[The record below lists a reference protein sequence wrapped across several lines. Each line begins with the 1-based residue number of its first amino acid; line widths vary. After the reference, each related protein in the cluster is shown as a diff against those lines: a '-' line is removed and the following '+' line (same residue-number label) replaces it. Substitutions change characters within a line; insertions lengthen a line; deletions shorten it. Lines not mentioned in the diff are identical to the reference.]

1 MDRRS
6 LHAEHD
12 EGHPRMTKL
21 SFAQHWLCDGGRL
34 LCGKYAEDTSALVT
48 TSREADLGT
57 VRAQLDRA
65 EVRAKFEDM
74 GVDATAVER
83 RIASLNDREL
93 HQLAVDMQNAPAG
106 GDAVWI
112 IGAVF
117 IVLIILE
124 LTGVI
129 DIFKKT

>member
-1 MDRRS
+1 MR
-6 LHAEHD
+6 
-12 EGHPRMTKL
+12 L
-21 SFAQHWLCDGGRL
+21 SPWRKTSIAILSVAILNMGLAGAAQ
-34 LCGKYAEDTSALVT
+34 AAIVDTAALVT
-48 TSREADLGT
+48 TDREADMGT

-65 EVRAKFEDM
+65 EVRAKLQDM

-83 RIASLNDREL
+83 RVASLNDREL
-93 HQLAVDMQNAPAG
+93 HKLAVDMQNAPAG
-106 GDAVWI
+106 GDVVWI
-112 IGAVF
+112 VGVVF

>member
-1 MDRRS
+1 MKHSPWRKF
-6 LHAEHD
+6 AICV
-12 EGHPRMTKL
+12 L
-21 SFAQHWLCDGGRL
+21 SVAVFNMGVVGTAS
-34 LCGKYAEDTSALVT
+34 AAIADTAALVAT
-48 TSREADLGT
+48 DRAADMGV

-65 EVRAKFEDM
+65 DVRAKMEEM
-74 GVDATAVER
+74 GVDATAVDR
-83 RIASLNDREL
+83 RLANLNDREL
-93 HQLAVDMQNAPAG
+93 HQLAADMQSAPAG

-112 IGAVF
+112 VGAVF

>member
-1 MDRRS
+1 MRLSPWR
-6 LHAEHD
+6 
-12 EGHPRMTKL
+12 KL
-21 SFAQHWLCDGGRL
+21 SIAILSVTILNMGLAGAAQ
-34 LCGKYAEDTSALVT
+34 AAIVDTAALVT
-48 TSREADLGT
+48 TDREADLGV
-57 VRAQLDRA
+57 VRTQLDRA
-65 EVRAKFEDM
+65 EVRAKFQDM

-93 HQLAVDMQNAPAG
+93 HKLAVDMQNAPAG

-112 IGAVF
+112 VGAVF

>member
-1 MDRRS
+1 MR
-6 LHAEHD
+6 
-12 EGHPRMTKL
+12 L
-21 SFAQHWLCDGGRL
+21 SPWRKASIAILSVAILNMGLAGAAR
-34 LCGKYAEDTSALVT
+34 AAIVDTSALVT
-48 TSREADLGT
+48 TDREADLST

-74 GVDATAVER
+74 GVDATAVDS

-93 HQLAVDMQNAPAG
+93 HKLAADMQNAPAG
-106 GDAVWI
+106 GDVVWI
-112 IGAVF
+112 VGAVF

>member
-1 MDRRS
+1 MR
-6 LHAEHD
+6 
-12 EGHPRMTKL
+12 L
-21 SFAQHWLCDGGRL
+21 SMWRKTSIAILSVAILNMGLAGAAQ
-34 LCGKYAEDTSALVT
+34 AAIVDTSALVT
-48 TSREADLGT
+48 TDREADLST
-57 VRAQLDRA
+57 VRTQLDRA

-74 GVDATAVER
+74 GVDATAVDR
-83 RIASLNDREL
+83 RVASLNDREL
-93 HQLAVDMQNAPAG
+93 HKLAVDMQNAPAG

-112 IGAVF
+112 VGAVF

>member
-1 MDRRS
+1 MR
-6 LHAEHD
+6 
-12 EGHPRMTKL
+12 L
-21 SFAQHWLCDGGRL
+21 SPWRKTSIAILSVAILNMGLAGAAQ
-34 LCGKYAEDTSALVT
+34 AAIVDTSALVT
-48 TSREADLGT
+48 TDREADLGI

-65 EVRAKFEDM
+65 EVRAKFQDM
-74 GVDATAVER
+74 GVDATAVDQR
-83 RIASLNDREL
+83 VARLNDREL

-106 GDAVWI
+106 GDVVWI
-112 IGAVF
+112 IGVVF